1 MGRVDKN
8 SSANTIIPLFIGED
22 WRIYLKGKM
31 FGVADIK
38 IDIES
43 YYMSL
48 YDQNIMQGVIKT
60 TFIVLNYSVCL
71 LFSTTLKTERTVFA
85 IQHLKNS

>member
-1 MGRVDKN
+1 M
-8 SSANTIIPLFIGED
+8 GED
-22 WRIYLKGKM
+22 WRILNRSKGKM

-43 YYMSL
+43 YYMSS
-48 YDQNIMQGVIKT
+48 YDQNILQGVIKT

-85 IQHLKNS
+85 VQEKKIIKPTDFFCCCC